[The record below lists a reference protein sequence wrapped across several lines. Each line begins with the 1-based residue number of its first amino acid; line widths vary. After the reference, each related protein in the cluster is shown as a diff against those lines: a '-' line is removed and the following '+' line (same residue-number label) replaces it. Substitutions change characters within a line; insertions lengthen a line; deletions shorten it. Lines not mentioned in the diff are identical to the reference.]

1 MFHYYP
7 LLCYF
12 DGTRDWFT
20 LIKVNKRKC
29 SLSKCRK
36 YRWILEFQISN
47 NQKELIFI
55 GLNPSLSDDKY
66 TDNTTKKIIKISSFN
81 KYGKIKIINLFALIS
96 KNPENLTTHKDPV
109 GFYNDQLIKSSLR
122 DWSKNIDCDLWLGW
136 GNKGKL
142 FSRNKE
148 VLNIIDKYKN
158 LKKKR
163 FLDSYEPLI
172 IRKTKDN
179 NPFHPLYCLDTSKLI
194 KYTSDKYL

>member
-1 MFHYYP
+1 M
-7 LLCYF
+7 
-12 DGTRDWFT
+12 
-20 LIKVNKRKC
+20 IKLNKRKC

-158 LKKKR
+158 LKKKD
-163 FLDSYEPLI
+163 F
-172 IRKTKDN
+172 
-179 NPFHPLYCLDTSKLI
+179 
-194 KYTSDKYL
+194 

>member
-1 MFHYYP
+1 MFHNNS
-7 LLCYF
+7 LFCYF
-12 DGTRDWFT
+12 DGTRNWFT
-20 LIKVNKRKC
+20 LIYLNKRQC
-29 SLSKCRK
+29 SLSECRQ
-36 YRWILEFQISN
+36 YRWILEFEISK

-55 GLNPSLSDDKY
+55 GLNPSLSDNKF
-66 TDNTTKKIIKISSFN
+66 TDNTTKKIIKISSFH

-158 LKKKR
+158 LKKKD
-163 FLDSYEPLI
+163 F
-172 IRKTKDN
+172 
-179 NPFHPLYCLDTSKLI
+179 
-194 KYTSDKYL
+194 